1 MALTSTSERKP
12 PAMLGPN
19 GIALTSTRERDWK
32 RPAMLGY
39 AIIILTFGVLGGW
52 SAFARLDSAV
62 VASGVVT
69 LESSRKTLQHFEGG
83 IVAQIPVHEGQHV
96 AQGQLLIKLA
106 DTQPLAN
113 ADVAHNQFFSLLAQ
127 EARLVAERDRA
138 NNINF
143 PPELLDKIDV
153 PVVKHAIDDQ
163 HKQFVERRA
172 SIVGQVDILQARITQ
187 FETEIEGLAVEKA
200 ATERQLNYINS
211 ELDDLRGLL
220 DKNLVQKS
228 RVFAMDREKARLEGI
243 VGRSVADS
251 AKAQN
256 GIGEAKLQIEQTYKK
271 FSEEVN
277 GQILETRQK
286 IADQREKVTV
296 SQDILRRTEIRAPR
310 DGTIQNLRVTTVGG
324 VIRAGEPL
332 MDLIPDE
339 DDTVINAQVSPTD
352 IDVIQPGMKAEVR
365 FNSFHGTILPI
376 IMGRVAS
383 VSRDRLVDEQSK
395 QPYFLAR
402 IVVDKED
409 LPNLIKDR
417 VTAGMSSEV
426 IVPTGERTAIDY
438 LTRPLRNRLN
448 TSFRER

>member
-1 MALTSTSERKP
+1 MTLTSTPERER

-19 GIALTSTRERDWK
+19 GITLTSRRERDWK

-83 IVAQIPVHEGQHV
+83 MVAQIPVNEGQHV

-138 NNINF
+138 DDINF
-143 PPELLDKIDV
+143 PPELLNKIDL

-163 HKQFVERRA
+163 RKQFVERRA
-172 SIVGQVDILQARITQ
+172 SIVGQVDILQARIKQ

-211 ELDDLRGLL
+211 ELDDLRSLL

-256 GIGEAKLQIEQTYKK
+256 GIGEAKLQIEQIYKK
-271 FSEEVN
+271 FSEEVS
-277 GQILETRQK
+277 GQILEARQK

-296 SQDILRRTEIRAPR
+296 SQDVLRRTEIRAPR
-310 DGTIQNLRVTTVGG
+310 NGTIQNLRVTTVGG

-352 IDVIQPGMKAEVR
+352 IDVIQSGMKAEIR

-409 LPNLIKDR
+409 LPTLIKDR

-448 TSFRER
+448 TTFRER

>member
-1 MALTSTSERKP
+1 
-12 PAMLGPN
+12 
-19 GIALTSTRERDWK
+19 
-32 RPAMLGY
+32 
-39 AIIILTFGVLGGW
+39 
-52 SAFARLDSAV
+52 
-62 VASGVVT
+62 
-69 LESSRKTLQHFEGG
+69 
-83 IVAQIPVHEGQHV
+83 VHEGQHV
-96 AQGQLLIKLA
+96 TQGELLIKLA
-106 DTQPLAN
+106 DTQSLAN

-138 NNINF
+138 EDINF
-143 PPELLDKIDV
+143 PSELLNKINL

-163 HKQFVERRA
+163 RKQFVERRA
-172 SIVGQVDILQARITQ
+172 STIGQVDILQARVKQ

-211 ELDDLRGLL
+211 ELEDLRGLL

-256 GIGEAKLQIEQTYKK
+256 GIGEAKLQIEQIYKK

-296 SQDILRRTEIRAPR
+296 SQDVLRRTEIRSPR
-310 DGTIQNLRVTTVGG
+310 DGTIQNLKATTVGG
-324 VIRAGEPL
+324 VIRASEPL

-352 IDVIQPGMKAEVR
+352 IDVVQSGMKAEIR

-409 LPNLIKDR
+409 LPSLIKDR
-417 VTAGMSSEV
+417 VTVGMSSEV

-448 TSFRER
+448 TTFRER